1 MRLIFSAFL
10 LLLTMQ
16 VNAEQSTSP
25 LSSIRVTGQST
36 ITANPDRAQIDIGVE
51 THAPQSQAA
60 ATQNATRLT
69 AALAALRKAVGSSG
83 EIKTASYSLNAEYEF
98 HPNGT
103 RTLTGYVANN
113 IVHITLNDLSKVGS
127 VIDAA
132 TDAGANEVQDIRFTL
147 SDQQTVRAQA
157 LREAVLRAKADAG
170 VLASALDLK
179 VLRILAVESSDGGG
193 PFQHIVPMA
202 RSMAAAKAPTPIEPG
217 TIEVTANV
225 TLTVE
230 VGAAAR

>member
-51 THAPQSQAA
+51 THAAQSQAA

-83 EIKTASYSLNAEYEF
+83 EIKTASYSLNPEYEY

-103 RTLTGYVANN
+103 RALTGYVANN
-113 IVHITLNDLSKVGS
+113 VVRVTLNDLSKVGS

-132 TDAGANEVQDIRFTL
+132 TEAGANEVQDVRFTL
-147 SDQQTVRAQA
+147 SDQQAVRAQA
-157 LREAVLRAKADAG
+157 LREAVLRAKADSA

-179 VLRILAVESSDGGG
+179 VLRIISVDSSDGGG
-193 PFQHIVPMA
+193 PIQHIVPMA
-202 RSMAAAKAPTPIEPG
+202 RMAAAKAPTPIEPG
-217 TIEVTANV
+217 TIDVTANV
-225 TLTVE
+225 SLTVE

>member
-83 EIKTASYSLNAEYEF
+83 EIKTASYSLNTEYEY

-113 IVHITLNDLSKVGS
+113 VVHITLNDLTKVGS

-132 TDAGANEVQDIRFTL
+132 TDAGANEVQDVRFTL
-147 SDQQTVRAQA
+147 SDQQAVRAQA

-202 RSMAAAKAPTPIEPG
+202 RSIAAAKAPTPIEPG